1 MVSRP
6 KKIRK
11 RALEAR
17 SHLLFEFQSENN
29 QIKRVFVPM
38 LENCEISESQ
48 SSNLIEYNLI
58 GRNSNLYSYTSG
70 KSRELKLGFYIS
82 LNHVL
87 DHMTGEGLERIF
99 TKVYSKVS
107 AYAQQQRFFDGT
119 STLVNG
125 IDHAKIHKTHFFDS
139 ITTGRVPNSVSGDN
153 SKDECINLIIYWL
166 NIIRSSTKNDSTN
179 TTFGPPVVRVT
190 HGVMYNNVPCVAK
203 SYSINIGDYSE
214 TIYDLNTLLSTRIR
228 IEMSLNEVRVGNFGN
243 FRSFD
248 AIRGDNN
255 AGWETVFTDNN
266 MDPYNGIIRSRQ

>member
-6 KKIRK
+6 IKIRK

-17 SHLLFEFQSENN
+17 SHLLFEFQSENK

-87 DHMTGEGLERIF
+87 DHMTGEGLESIF
-99 TKVYSKVS
+99 TKVYSKVPAS
-107 AYAQQQRFFDGT
+107 AERERFFNGA
-119 STLVNG
+119 TLAG
-125 IDHAKIHKTHFFDS
+125 INHAGIHRTHFFDS
-139 ITTGRVPNSVSGDN
+139 IKVRNSDSGDN

-190 HGVMYNNVPCVAK
+190 HGIMYNNVPCVAK
-203 SYSINIGDYSE
+203 SYSINGNYNE
-214 TIYDLNTLLSTRIR
+214 AIYDLDTLLSTRIR